1 MLLKNCVDYKSLNKI
16 KMKKIQS
23 FICFLFI
30 TAFAS
35 AQDSSVILKNYKD
48 FKMPLIQFFKK
59 PNYLNGD
66 LNIKDF
72 TLINSSNKNETV
84 IILPLD
90 NMPCFIPDISK
101 VSKMPNQQSKG
112 SAVNIP
118 NKIIVESK

>member
-1 MLLKNCVDYKSLNKI
+1 
-16 KMKKIQS
+16 MKKIQS

-35 AQDSSVILKNYKD
+35 AQDSSVIIKNYKE

-72 TLINSSNKNETV
+72 TIINSSNKNETV

-118 NKIIVESK
+118 NKIIIESK

>member
-1 MLLKNCVDYKSLNKI
+1 
-16 KMKKIQS
+16 MKKIQG
-23 FICFLFI
+23 FICFLFF
-30 TAFAS
+30 TSFAS
-35 AQDSSVILKNYKD
+35 AQYSSVILKNYKD
-48 FKMPLIQFFKK
+48 FKMPLIKLFKK
-59 PNYLNGD
+59 PNYLIGD
-66 LNIKDF
+66 LNKQDF
-72 TLINSSNKNETV
+72 TIINSFYKNETV